1 MSFYILNSATIT
13 SPGLYAYVRIDP
25 ETAARWIKRNYH
37 AIESAIGYQEIAR
50 ALEILLGLKEGSI
63 DVNRRQ
69 IQMKQGD
76 EALIFRL
83 TCRVKNPCEKGSLS
97 TEFVLAH
104 HELGVLKKL
113 SDY

>member
-1 MSFYILNSATIT
+1 MAFYILNSPVIT

-25 ETAARWIKRNYH
+25 ETAKRWFTRNRF
-37 AIESAIGYQEIAR
+37 AVESAIGYEETAR
-50 ALEILLGLKEGSI
+50 ALDILLGLKAGSI
-63 DVNRRQ
+63 DVNRQQ
-69 IQMKQGD
+69 IQMSQGE
-76 EALIFRL
+76 EALVFRL
-83 TCRVKNPCEKGSLS
+83 TSRVKNPCEKGSLS